1 MKNEED
7 LLGRI
12 VVNPKIMWGKPIVK
26 GTRITVEQVL
36 KLLAQG
42 LSQKEI
48 LKDYPHLSKDD
59 IAAVLLYAAKVA
71 GEEEVY
77 PITVK

>member
-1 MKNEED
+1 MKTEEE

-12 VVNPKIMWGKPIVK
+12 VVNRKVMGGKPVVK

-42 LSQKEI
+42 LSSDVI
-48 LKDYPHLSKDD
+48 LRDYPHLSREDV
-59 IAAVLLYAAKVA
+59 AAVLLYAAKVA
-71 GEEEVY
+71 GEEVY
-77 PITVK
+77 PITVS